1 VLANAVIGFAIAELL
16 DEGTKVVVPDRNAV
30 PANAA
35 LTALGER
42 AKFYLLDFIR
52 EDGITVRKYRN
63 WRALSGLH
71 HPQAKLILGRIAW
84 VAPSKPLLLAK
95 RRVLIEQQQR
105 RQLPSRFDQIGE
117 RVRIQLRKER
127 LCRIA

>member
-1 VLANAVIGFAIAELL
+1 LPEQRSSRFQRHRRGRRNDVLANAVIGFAIAELL

-42 AKFYLLDFIR
+42 AKFYLLDFIL

-71 HPQAKLILGRIAW
+71 HRH
-84 VAPSKPLLLAK
+84 K
-95 RRVLIEQQQR
+95 R
-105 RQLPSRFDQIGE
+105 S
-117 RVRIQLRKER
+117 
-127 LCRIA
+127 

>member
-52 EDGITVRKYRN
+52 EDGITVRNTVTGGRCRDCTTATSEADFGEGQPGWPRRN
-63 WRALSGLH
+63 
-71 HPQAKLILGRIAW
+71 
-84 VAPSKPLLLAK
+84 
-95 RRVLIEQQQR
+95 
-105 RQLPSRFDQIGE
+105 
-117 RVRIQLRKER
+117 
-127 LCRIA
+127 LCY

>member
-63 WRALSGLH
+63 C
-71 HPQAKLILGRIAW
+71 GRDCTTATSEADFGEGQPGW
-84 VAPSKPLLLAK
+84 P
-95 RRVLIEQQQR
+95 RRN
-105 RQLPSRFDQIGE
+105 
-117 RVRIQLRKER
+117 
-127 LCRIA
+127 LCY